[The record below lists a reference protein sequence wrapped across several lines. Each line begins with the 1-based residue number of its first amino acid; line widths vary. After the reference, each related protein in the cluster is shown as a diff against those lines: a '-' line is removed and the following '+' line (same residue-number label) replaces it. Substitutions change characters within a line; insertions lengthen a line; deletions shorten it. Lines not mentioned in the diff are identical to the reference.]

1 MNYKQ
6 LIIKLLDRLDE
17 RRLRLVYIHIK
28 ALLGL
33 K

>member
-1 MNYKQ
+1 MNYKM
-6 LIIKLLDRLDE
+6 LIIKLLNRLDE
-17 RRLRLVYIHIK
+17 RRLRLVYTHIK